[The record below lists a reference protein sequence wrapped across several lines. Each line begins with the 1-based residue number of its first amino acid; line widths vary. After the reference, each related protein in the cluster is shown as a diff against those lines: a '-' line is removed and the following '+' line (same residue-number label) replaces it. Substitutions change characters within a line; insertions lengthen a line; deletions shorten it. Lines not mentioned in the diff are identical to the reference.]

1 MKIISIFF
9 PLILGT
15 IIGLLINTSVYSD
28 YIKPPLA
35 PPSILFPIVWS
46 ILYLLMGISYNL
58 TSKSK
63 DIKLIYYLQLVFN
76 YLWSFIFFT
85 LDLKLFSIIWLTI
98 LIILVT
104 IMISKFYKDNK
115 LAAYLQIPYLIW
127 LFFALYLNTSIY
139 LIN

>member
-35 PPSILFPIVWS
+35 PSSILFPIVWS

-63 DIKLIYYLQLVFN
+63 DINLIYYLQLAFN

>member
-76 YLWSFIFFT
+76 YLWSIIFFT

>member
-28 YIKPPLA
+28 YIKPHLA

-63 DIKLIYYLQLVFN
+63 DIKLIYYLQLVLN

>member
-76 YLWSFIFFT
+76 YLWSIIFFT

-104 IMISKFYKDNK
+104 IMISKCYKDNK

>member
-76 YLWSFIFFT
+76 YLWSIIFFT

-115 LAAYLQIPYLIW
+115 QAAYLQIPYLIW